1 MSRVLPFRREAGS
14 GPTVL
19 CLHSNASHSGQWRGL
34 MDRLAGR
41 FRVVA
46 VDSWGAGRTA
56 DWPSDRAIQLADE
69 VELLEPLLA
78 QASDPA
84 YLVGHSY
91 GGAIALKAA
100 LLHPHR
106 FEGLALYE
114 PTLFALVDRI
124 APREVGGIRHA
135 VAAGA
140 AMLDLGDA
148 EGAAGSFI
156 DFWMGPGSWAAMPAD
171 RKPAVIQSATNLR
184 RWAHALFT
192 EPATLADLRK
202 LTMPVLIM
210 TGSRSQRSSL
220 SVAELLL
227 RTLPNAHGV
236 EFTALGHMAPVTDP
250 EPVNAEIAR
259 FLEKLAR

>member
-1 MSRVLPFRREAGS
+1 MSSVLPFSREAGR

-34 MDRLAGR
+34 MDRLADR

-56 DWPSDRAIQLADE
+56 DWPSDRTIQLADE
-69 VELLEPLLA
+69 VDLLEPLLQ

-91 GGAIALKAA
+91 GGAVALKAA

-106 FEGLALYE
+106 FGGLALYE

-124 APREVGGIRHA
+124 APHEVDGIRHA
-135 VAAGA
+135 VAAGSA
-140 AMLDLGDA
+140 LLDRGDA
-148 EGAAGSFI
+148 DGAAGAFI
-156 DFWMGPGSWAAMPAD
+156 DFWMGPGSWAATPAD
-171 RKPAVIQSATNLR
+171 RKPAVVQSGTNLR
-184 RWAHALFT
+184 RWRHALFT

-202 LTMPVLIM
+202 LAMPVLVM

-227 RTLPNAHGV
+227 RTLPNARGV
-236 EFTALGHMAPVTDP
+236 EFTSLGHMAPVTDP
-250 EPVNAEIAR
+250 DPINAEIAR
-259 FLEKLAR
+259 FLDEVAR

>member
-1 MSRVLPFRREAGS
+1 
-14 GPTVL
+14 
-19 CLHSNASHSGQWRGL
+19 
-34 MDRLAGR
+34 MDRLADR
-41 FRVVA
+41 FHVVA
-46 VDSWGAGRTA
+46 VDSWGAGRTT
-56 DWPSDRAIQLADE
+56 DWPSDRTIQLADE
-69 VELLEPLLA
+69 VQLLEPLLA
-78 QASDPA
+78 RASDPA

-106 FEGLALYE
+106 FAALALYE
-114 PTLFALVDRI
+114 PTLFAVVDRI
-124 APREVGGIRHA
+124 APRDVDGIRET

-140 AMLDLGDA
+140 ASLDQGDA
-148 EGAAGSFI
+148 EAAARAFI

-171 RKPAVIQSATNLR
+171 RQPAVIQSCTNLR

-202 LTMPVLIM
+202 LTMPVLVM

-220 SVAELLL
+220 GVAELLL
-227 RTLPNAHGV
+227 RTLPNARGV

-259 FLEKLAR
+259 FLEKVTR

>member
-1 MSRVLPFRREAGS
+1 MPSVLPFSREAGR

-19 CLHSNASHSGQWRGL
+19 CLHSNASHSGQWRAL
-34 MDRLAGR
+34 SDRLAER

-56 DWPSDRAIQLADE
+56 DWPSDRTIQLADE
-69 VELLEPLLA
+69 VDLLEPLLA

-100 LLHPHR
+100 LRHPHR

-114 PTLFALVDRI
+114 PTLFAVVDRI
-124 APREVGGIRHA
+124 SPHDVDGIRHA
-135 VAAGA
+135 VATGA
-140 AMLDLGDA
+140 ALLDQGDA
-148 EGAAGSFI
+148 DGAAGTFI
-156 DFWMGPGSWAAMPAD
+156 DFWMGPGSWAAMPAE
-171 RKPAVIQSATNLR
+171 RKAPVIQAGTNLR

-236 EFTALGHMAPVTDP
+236 EFTSLGHMAPVTDP
-250 EPVNAEIAR
+250 EPVNAEIAH
-259 FLEKLAR
+259 FLDKLTC